1 MQTIAFLG
9 KKSDIIHVREDLIG
23 AEILFEEFSSEGFDG
38 VTISTLIVDLASA
51 LAPPIAAVLAA
62 KVATKKQV
70 TVKVNGVEVNA
81 NTEKEAMNMIKELSE
96 KE

>member
-1 MQTIAFLG
+1 MPTIAFLG
-9 KKSDIIHVREDLIG
+9 KKTDIIHVREDLIG

-70 TVKVNGVEVNA
+70 TVKVNGVEVSA

>member
-1 MQTIAFLG
+1 
-9 KKSDIIHVREDLIG
+9 
-23 AEILFEEFSSEGFDG
+23 DG